1 MIAETLI
8 SDIIVPLKTSDT
20 GEEALGIM
28 NDFYLRHLPIVNN
41 TQLLGLLSEEDILDN
56 DVLEP
61 VGSYQLSLSQVS
73 VKHHDHIYEVMRLLA
88 ENRLTIIPV
97 IDNEQNY
104 IGLIT
109 LEDVLCQFAQS
120 GSFAEPGCILVLEVG
135 KRDYSLSEI
144 ARIVESENAAILS
157 SFIISSLDS
166 ARVDVTLKINRQN
179 IQSIINAF
187 ERYDY
192 LIKASFNEAEYVDSL
207 KDRYDALMAYLNV

>member
-8 SDIIVPLKTSDT
+8 SDMIVPLRTSDT
-20 GEEALGIM
+20 GEDALGMM
-28 NDFYLRHLPIVNN
+28 NEFYLRHLPIVNN
-41 TQLLGLLSEEDILDN
+41 KELLGLLSEEDILDN

-61 VGSYQLSLSQVS
+61 VGSYNLSLTKIS
-73 VKHHDHIYEVMRLLA
+73 VNRRDHIYEIMRMLA
-88 ENRLTIIPV
+88 ENRLTIVPV
-97 IDNEQNY
+97 TDDQRNY

-109 LEDVLCQFAQS
+109 LEDLLNQFAQS
-120 GSFAEPGCILVLEVG
+120 GSFAEPGCILVLEIG

-157 SFIISSLDS
+157 SFIISSLES

-179 IQSIINAF
+179 IQSIINTF

-192 LIKASFNEAEYVDSL
+192 QIKASFNEAEYVDSL
-207 KDRYDALMAYLNV
+207 KDRYDSLMAYLNV